1 MRAEIDELP
10 VILLDDVL
18 SELDPQRR
26 EYVLQRVA
34 EPEPTQQRQVWITT
48 TETSSLAS
56 TDSQTHDFL
65 SRAQCFEIDAGRVRT
80 A

>member
-1 MRAEIDELP
+1 
-10 VILLDDVL
+10 LLDDVL

-34 EPEPTQQRQVWITT
+34 EPEPTHQRQVWITT
-48 TETSSLAS
+48 TET
-56 TDSQTHDFL
+56 TDSALTHEVL
-65 SRAQCFEIDAGRVRT
+65 SKAQRYLIDAGHVRT

>member
-1 MRAEIDELP
+1 
-10 VILLDDVL
+10 VL

-34 EPEPTQQRQVWITT
+34 EPEPSPQRQVWITT
-48 TETSSLAS
+48 TDPSRTHEIL
-56 TDSQTHDFL
+56 DSAV
-65 SRAQCFEIDAGRVRT
+65 RYEIDAGRVRT